1 MNTPDKIDITPKTRV
16 AELLQSYPEL
26 EDTLIEI
33 APAFSKLKNPILR
46 KTIAKVTSLR
56 QAAKVGNVPLGEMI
70 NRLRAEAG
78 LKDDLQVATEES
90 DKKSRPEWLDENK
103 IAMSLDARPI
113 LDSGEQPMSRIMSDL
128 RKLEAGQIYK
138 LITPFVPAP
147 IMDLARGKGFEC
159 WSSENNP
166 EEIITYFRM
175 KS

>member
-1 MNTPDKIDITPKTRV
+1 MVNQSKVDITPKTKV

-33 APAFSKLKNPILR
+33 APTFSKLKNPILR

-70 NRLRAEAG
+70 NKLRKEAG
-78 LKDDLQVATEES
+78 LKDDLQVDTDKI
-90 DKKSRPEWLDENK
+90 DKKSASEWLDESR
-103 IAMSLDARPI
+103 IAMTLDARPI
-113 LDSGEQPMSRIMSDL
+113 LDAGEQPMGRIMSDL

-147 IMDLARGKGFEC
+147 IMDLAGSKGFEC
-159 WSSENNP
+159 WSLEDNP
-166 EEIITYFRM
+166 DEIITYFRM